1 MLLWTISPPWR
12 MVRHRI
18 VAKGAFCQ
26 RFKSVNL
33 ATVSTALSN
42 QSSGPVPFSPC
53 FVGVDVGP
61 MVIRTEVYSGTFDL
75 LGKMKL
81 SAKPERGL
89 ASIVE
94 RIERCVRYA
103 ADECDV
109 SLANIDAIGVGLPGV
124 VNASG
129 QVTLD
134 HGFGL
139 RNVRLGQEI
148 EARLGRPVHVGNI
161 FELACHAIQV
171 LESSHDSGDFGVL
184 FPGAILA
191 AGLVLNG
198 KPVDLSRFPPEDP
211 LLPPDAGNVVKWT
224 DDPRFRGF
232 RARDFRKAIRKGGEH
247 ALLFLRQSV
256 GEAAVFGARLVQ
268 NAGVRQLVLGGGATD
283 ENKAEMVAAAKS
295 VLAAALARQDKV
307 DPDLIKITTSELGDN
322 AGMTGAALMAA
333 QSTLLKEQ
341 SDGPLMGHLVLAR

>member
-1 MLLWTISPPWR
+1 M
-12 MVRHRI
+12 
-18 VAKGAFCQ
+18 
-26 RFKSVNL
+26 
-33 ATVSTALSN
+33 STALSN
-42 QSSGPVPFSPC
+42 QISGPVPFSPC

-61 MVIRTEVYSGTFDL
+61 MVIRAEMYSGTFDL

-89 ASIVE
+89 ASTVE
-94 RIERCVRYA
+94 RIERCVRYV
-103 ADECDV
+103 ADECDL
-109 SLANIDAIGVGLPGV
+109 SMASIDAIGVGLPGV
-124 VNASG
+124 VDASG
-129 QVTLD
+129 HVTLE

-139 RNVRLGQEI
+139 RGVRLRREL
-148 EARLGRPVHVGNI
+148 EARLARPVHVGNI

-198 KPVDLSRFPPEDP
+198 KPVDLSRFPLEEP

-224 DDPRFRGF
+224 EDPRFRGF
-232 RARDFRKAIRKGGEH
+232 RARDFRKAIRKGDEH
-247 ALLFLRQSV
+247 ALRFLRQSM

-268 NAGVRQLVLGGGATD
+268 NAGVRQLVFGGGATD
-283 ENKAEMVAAAKS
+283 ENKAEMVAEAKS
-295 VLAAALARQDKV
+295 ALAAALARQDKV
-307 DPDLIKITTSELGDN
+307 DPDLIKLTTSELGDS

-333 QSTLLKEQ
+333 QSNLLKEQ
-341 SDGPLMGHLVLAR
+341 SDVPPMGRRLVLAR